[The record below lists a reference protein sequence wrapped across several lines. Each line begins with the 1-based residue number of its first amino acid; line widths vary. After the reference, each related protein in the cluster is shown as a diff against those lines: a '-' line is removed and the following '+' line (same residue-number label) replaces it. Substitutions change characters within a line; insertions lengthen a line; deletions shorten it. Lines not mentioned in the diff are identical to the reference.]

1 MTLHVIE
8 PERQTLHGHF
18 SRDLPPVLTIDSGD
32 TVRYRL
38 LDAGWHLDE
47 GIGDGTSD
55 APKFGPRDPE
65 LDAGHALCGPVAI
78 RGAEPGM
85 TLEVEIG
92 DLRTGPYG
100 WTVAGGWDTPLNRH
114 LGLGETDETVL
125 SWTLDPDEGTGVD
138 QYGRL
143 VLLRPFLG
151 VIGMPPAE
159 PGIHRTA
166 PPRPSGGNIDCKE
179 LVSGSSLFL
188 PIAVPGGFV
197 SVGDGHGLQGDG
209 ESSGTAIECPMAR
222 TDLTFHLHSDMTITT
237 PRARTAEGW
246 LTFGF
251 DEDLDLAMAIA
262 LGAMLD
268 LMRERHGLERRQ
280 ALALA
285 SLLVDLRI
293 TQVVN
298 GVRGVHAV
306 LPHTAVPSLEARR

>member
-1 MTLHVIE
+1 MALHVIE

-18 SRDLPPVLTIDSGD
+18 SRDLPPVLTVDSGD
-32 TVRYRL
+32 MVRYRL
-38 LDAGWHLDE
+38 LDAGWHLDD
-47 GIGDGTSD
+47 GIGDGTAE
-55 APKFGPRDPE
+55 APKFGPRLPE

-85 TLEVEIG
+85 TLEIEIG
-92 DLRTGPYG
+92 ELRTGPYG
-100 WTVAGGWDTPLNRH
+100 WTVAGGWDSPLNRH
-114 LGLGETDETVL
+114 LGLGGMEEIVL
-125 SWTLDPDEGTGVD
+125 SWSLDADAGTGVD
-138 QYGRL
+138 QHGHR
-143 VLLRPFLG
+143 VPLRPFLG

-166 PPRPSGGNIDCKE
+166 PPRPTGGNIDCKE
-179 LVSGSSLFL
+179 LIAGTSLFL
-188 PIAVPGGFV
+188 PIPVPGGFV

-222 TDLTFHLHSDMTITT
+222 ADLTYHLHPALTIAT

-251 DEDLDLAMAIA
+251 DEDLDTAMAIA

-268 LMRERHGLERRQ
+268 LMAEQHGLERRE
-280 ALALA
+280 ALAFA

-306 LPHTAVPSLEARR
+306 LPHTAVASLAATR

>member
-47 GIGDGTSD
+47 GIGYGTSD
-55 APKFGPRDPE
+55 TPKFGPRDPE

-100 WTVAGGWDTPLNRH
+100 WTVAAGWDTPLNRH
-114 LGLGETDETVL
+114 LGLGEMEATVL
-125 SWTLDPDEGTGVD
+125 SWTLNPDAGTGVD

-159 PGIHRTA
+159 AGVHPTA
-166 PPRPSGGNIDCKE
+166 PPRPTGGNVDCKE

-222 TDLTFHLHSDMTITT
+222 ADLTFHLHPDTIPT

-251 DEDLDLAMAIA
+251 DEDLDVAVAIA

-268 LMRERHGLERRQ
+268 LMGERHGLERRQ

>member
-1 MTLHVIE
+1 VALLDIQ
-8 PERQTLHGHF
+8 PDRPTLHGHF
-18 SRDLPPVLTIDSGD
+18 SRDLPPVLVIESGD

-38 LDAGWHLDE
+38 LDAGWHLED
-47 GIGDGTSD
+47 GIGDGTAD
-55 APKFGPRDPE
+55 PPKFGPRIPE

-85 TLEVEIG
+85 TLEIEIG
-92 DLRTGPYG
+92 ELRTGPYG
-100 WTVAGGWDTPLNRH
+100 WTVAGGWDSPLNRR
-114 LGLGETDETVL
+114 LGLEAVKETVL
-125 SWTLDPDEGTGVD
+125 SWSLDPDAGTGVD
-138 QYGRL
+138 QHGHR
-143 VLLRPFLG
+143 VPLRPFLG

-159 PGIHRTA
+159 PGIHATA
-166 PPRPSGGNIDCKE
+166 PPRATGGNIDCKE
-179 LVSGSSLFL
+179 LITGSRLFL
-188 PIAVPGGFV
+188 PIAVAGGFI

-209 ESSGTAIECPMAR
+209 ESSGTAIECPMERA
-222 TDLTFHLHSDMTITT
+222 DLTFHLHPDLTIAT
-237 PRARTAEGW
+237 PRAETPEGW

-251 DEDLDLAMAIA
+251 DEDLDEAMAIA

-268 LMRERHGLERRQ
+268 LIGEQYELGRRE

-306 LPHTAVPSLEARR
+306 LSHSARPSLMVGA